1 MFSAITYPVADGH
14 EDEVADIFSMRNFIR
29 ADSPIMRDEQDRKIG
44 RIIGTGL
51 FIRRTHMVRLIQYE
65 GQLVDVA
72 RHMAGQKG
80 VQQAERKLAPLLT
93 VHRDTRTVEGFLDY
107 FTRSSME
114 TVVHAVA
121 ADRPVSGLIA
131 LCDQLAPDAIRT
143 ELDQCLRD
151 CWRLDQ
157 DGVLASL
164 AFRLGQTLIRF
175 VQYDGDR
182 DEVIAG
188 WGAGGAVERER
199 QLDRFRAQP
208 LADGFGEPAD
218 VLAALEMRNIS
229 LLSVASL
236 LKGA

>member
-1 MFSAITYPVADGH
+1 MFSAITYPVAAGH
-14 EDEVADIFSMRNFIR
+14 EDEIADIFSMRNFIR

-51 FIRRTHMVRLIQYE
+51 FIRQTHMVRLIQYE

-93 VHRDTRTVEGFLDY
+93 VYRDTRTVEGFLDY
-107 FTRSSME
+107 FTRSSMN
-114 TVVHAVA
+114 TVVHAVT
-121 ADRPVSGLIA
+121 ADQPVGGLIA
-131 LCDQLAPDAIRT
+131 LCDELDPEADRT
-143 ELDQCLRD
+143 ELDQCLLD

-157 DGVLASL
+157 EGVVASL
-164 AFRLGQTLIRF
+164 AFRLDQTLIRF
-175 VQYDGDR
+175 LQYEGERDR
-182 DEVIAG
+182 VIAE
-188 WGAGGAVERER
+188 WDAGGAAERER
-199 QLDRFRAQP
+199 RLDRFRAQP
-208 LADGFGEPAD
+208 SAARFGDVAD

-229 LLSVASL
+229 LLSVATM